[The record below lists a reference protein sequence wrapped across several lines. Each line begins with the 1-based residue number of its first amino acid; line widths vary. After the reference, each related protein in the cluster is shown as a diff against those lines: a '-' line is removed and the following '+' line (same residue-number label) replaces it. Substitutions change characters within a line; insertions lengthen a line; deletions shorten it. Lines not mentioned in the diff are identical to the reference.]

1 MSLEAL
7 HSHQTAYEA
16 AKQSGTSKLIKKTK
30 ATLLETLVLHG
41 LEEEYNYIVGGEK
54 SEPPNIPD
62 MVPMKISSEA
72 GAAASYGGRD
82 APLARKHVS
91 WEEQVQ
97 MRDDEEWASKDTPK
111 RKLPLPPPRGAAST

>member
-7 HSHQTAYEA
+7 RSYKPAYKA
-16 AKQSGTSKLIKKTK
+16 AEQSGTSKLVKKTK
-30 ATLLETLVLHG
+30 ATLLETLILHG
-41 LEEEYNYIVGGEK
+41 LEEKYNYIVGGEK

-62 MVPMKISSEA
+62 MVHMEISGEA

-82 APLARKHVS
+82 APPACKRVL

-97 MRDDEEWASKDTPK
+97 MRDDEEWASKDAPK
-111 RKLPLPPPRGAAST
+111 RKLPLSPLRGTAST